1 MTDVGASNDP
11 GDNGTISLLRRIES
25 GIVDPKSLAVPDRRQ
40 LVGFLMADGYST
52 AEMGQ
57 ILQFADRTI
66 ERDKKAVRESNAIA
80 RDPQLVEQMVGR
92 LVTEAELAIQ
102 RIRRAVRERGVLPAV
117 KVDGEHRCYQIVSD
131 LIRSLRR
138 LGYLPTATQKVEA
151 DLTHHVGEVPD
162 LEDLHVEV
170 RRLIKIHHET
180 GEPDPNTKEQ
190 LVLLERQIAQADLAT
205 RVDQVSS
212 QILDTEG
219 KPDDTE

>member
-80 RDPQLVEQMVGR
+80 RDR
-92 LVTEAELAIQ
+92 
-102 RIRRAVRERGVLPAV
+102 
-117 KVDGEHRCYQIVSD
+117 
-131 LIRSLRR
+131 RSLSASEDRNQPCDR
-138 LGYLPTATQKVEA
+138 GGHCPT
-151 DLTHHVGEVPD
+151 D
-162 LEDLHVEV
+162 
-170 RRLIKIHHET
+170 T
-180 GEPDPNTKEQ
+180 G
-190 LVLLERQIAQADLAT
+190 
-205 RVDQVSS
+205 
-212 QILDTEG
+212 
-219 KPDDTE
+219 